1 MTASRIIDTDYYVIS
16 DDFRLLDFNSNV
28 AERYTGVKVG
38 DLCYQATMKRNS
50 PCPHCPIA
58 GNSQSACPVYY
69 DPFYMDWVE
78 AIFAEIGEGKYAVT
92 CRPANDDA
100 VSIFKGLR
108 LDDFNIS
115 NTILDEY
122 NTDIIGMIGG
132 YCEEGFPLYYV
143 NEKMVELMG
152 YNSIDDLKEGIDEKV
167 VNTIHP
173 DDLPQVTA
181 DLGDEYYPGMKY
193 ETTYRMPRKDGS
205 WFWTVDRGQ
214 VVETEDG
221 RLAIIS
227 ACLDITKAHERAET
241 KAQLEI
247 ARAASEAKSAFL
259 FNMSHDIRT
268 PMNAIIGY
276 TELLKNNLN
285 DRQLS
290 EDYIGKIKIASE
302 FLLSLLN
309 NVLELSKIESGKAL
323 LDESA
328 VNLSSFSDVVHSMIA
343 SDIDAKNLTLN
354 VNLNVQH
361 ATILADATKLKEVYL
376 NVLSNAVKYTP
387 SGGLINVEVTEL
399 PSEITGY
406 AEYRVVIEDTGIGIS
421 KEFLPHIFDEF
432 SREQNST
439 DSRIAGTGLGMPI
452 VKKLIELMHGSIE
465 VESSLGHGTRVT
477 ITVAHRIAPE
487 QTITRT
493 SADGNYDYLSTF
505 AGIRILLAEDN
516 DLNAEIAQTILEDS
530 GLKVERASDGII
542 CVDMITKAPPGYYN
556 LVMMDI
562 QMPNMDGYKAAQ
574 VIRRLPDEDKSNIP
588 IIAMTANAFE
598 EDRQK
603 AFSVGMN
610 AHVSKPIRVDIL
622 KSTIESILSGSH
634 RECEKKSVN

>member
-1 MTASRIIDTDYYVIS
+1 MTASRAIDTDYYVIS

-28 AERYTGVKVG
+28 AARYTGVKAG

-58 GNSQSACPVYY
+58 GNSKTACPVYY

-78 AIFAEIGEGKYAVT
+78 AIFAEICEGKYAVT

-100 VSIFKGLR
+100 VSIFKELR
-108 LDDFNIS
+108 LDGFNMS
-115 NTILDEY
+115 NTILSDY

-132 YCEEGFPLYYV
+132 YCEDGFPLYYV
-143 NEKMVELMG
+143 NEKMVELLG
-152 YNSIDDLKEGIDEKV
+152 YDSIDDLKEGISSKV
-167 VNTIHP
+167 INTVHP
-173 DDLPQVTA
+173 DDLPQVEA

-214 VVETEDG
+214 VIETEDG

-227 ACLDITKAHERAET
+227 ACMDVTKAHNRAET
-241 KAQLEI
+241 EAQLEI

-268 PMNAIIGY
+268 PMNAIIGC
-276 TELLKNNLN
+276 TELLKRNLDN
-285 DRQLS
+285 RQLA
-290 EDYIGKIKIASE
+290 EEYIGKIETASD

-323 LDESA
+323 LDESPITL
-328 VNLSSFSDVVHSMIA
+328 NSFSDVVHSMIA
-343 SDIDAKNLTLN
+343 SDLDAKNLTLN
-354 VNLNVQH
+354 VNMNVQH
-361 ATILADATKLKEVYL
+361 TSILADSTKLKEVYL
-376 NVLSNAVKYTP
+376 NVMSNAVKYTP
-387 SGGLINVEVTEL
+387 PGGSIDVQVTEL
-399 PSEITGY
+399 PSDIVGY
-406 AEYRVVIEDTGIGIS
+406 AEYRIVIEDTGIGIS
-421 KEFLPHIFDEF
+421 QEYLPHIFDEF
-432 SREQNST
+432 SREHNST

-465 VESSLGHGTRVT
+465 VESSLGSGTRVI
-477 ITVAHRIAPE
+477 ITVAHRIAPD
-487 QTITRT
+487 QTITLT
-493 SADGNYDYLSTF
+493 SADEACDILSTF

-542 CVDMITKAPPGYYN
+542 CVDMITKAPPGYYD
-556 LVMMDI
+556 LIMMDI

-574 VIRRLPDEDKSNIP
+574 VIRRLPDKDKSTIP

-598 EDRQK
+598 EDKQK

-610 AHVSKPIRVDIL
+610 AHVAKPIRIDIL

-634 RECEKKSVN
+634 H

>member
-1 MTASRIIDTDYYVIS
+1 
-16 DDFRLLDFNSNV
+16 
-28 AERYTGVKVG
+28 
-38 DLCYQATMKRNS
+38 
-50 PCPHCPIA
+50 
-58 GNSQSACPVYY
+58 
-69 DPFYMDWVE
+69 
-78 AIFAEIGEGKYAVT
+78 
-92 CRPANDDA
+92 
-100 VSIFKGLR
+100 
-108 LDDFNIS
+108 
-115 NTILDEY
+115 
-122 NTDIIGMIGG
+122 
-132 YCEEGFPLYYV
+132 
-143 NEKMVELMG
+143 
-152 YNSIDDLKEGIDEKV
+152 
-167 VNTIHP
+167 
-173 DDLPQVTA
+173 
-181 DLGDEYYPGMKY
+181 
-193 ETTYRMPRKDGS
+193 
-205 WFWTVDRGQ
+205 
-214 VVETEDG
+214 
-221 RLAIIS
+221 
-227 ACLDITKAHERAET
+227 
-241 KAQLEI
+241 
-247 ARAASEAKSAFL
+247 
-259 FNMSHDIRT
+259 
-268 PMNAIIGY
+268 MNAIIGY

-290 EDYIGKIKIASE
+290 EDYIGKIEIASE

-323 LDESA
+323 LDESPI
-328 VNLSSFSDVVHSMIA
+328 NLSSFSDIVHSMIA

-477 ITVAHRIAPE
+477 ITVEHRIAPE

-493 SADGNYDYLSTF
+493 TADGNCDILSTF

-542 CVDMITKAPPGYYN
+542 CVDMITKAPPGYYD

-574 VIRRLPDEDKSNIP
+574 AAIHHPVKSKKTTKNEARI
-588 IIAMTANAFE
+588 T
-598 EDRQK
+598 
-603 AFSVGMN
+603 
-610 AHVSKPIRVDIL
+610 
-622 KSTIESILSGSH
+622 SH
-634 RECEKKSVN
+634 QNR

>member
-1 MTASRIIDTDYYVIS
+1 
-16 DDFRLLDFNSNV
+16 
-28 AERYTGVKVG
+28 
-38 DLCYQATMKRNS
+38 
-50 PCPHCPIA
+50 
-58 GNSQSACPVYY
+58 
-69 DPFYMDWVE
+69 MDWVE

-205 WFWTVDRGQ
+205 WFWTVDRCQ

-290 EDYIGKIKIASE
+290 EDYIGKIEIASE

-323 LDESA
+323 LDESPI
-328 VNLSSFSDVVHSMIA
+328 NLSSFSDIVHSMIA

-399 PSEITGY
+399 PSEIAGY

-477 ITVAHRIAPE
+477 ITVEHRIAPE

-493 SADGNYDYLSTF
+493 TADGNCDILSTF

-542 CVDMITKAPPGYYN
+542 CVDMITKAPPGYYD

-634 RECEKKSVN
+634 QSKSCSSWSSS

>member
-1 MTASRIIDTDYYVIS
+1 
-16 DDFRLLDFNSNV
+16 
-28 AERYTGVKVG
+28 
-38 DLCYQATMKRNS
+38 
-50 PCPHCPIA
+50 
-58 GNSQSACPVYY
+58 
-69 DPFYMDWVE
+69 
-78 AIFAEIGEGKYAVT
+78 
-92 CRPANDDA
+92 
-100 VSIFKGLR
+100 
-108 LDDFNIS
+108 
-115 NTILDEY
+115 
-122 NTDIIGMIGG
+122 
-132 YCEEGFPLYYV
+132 
-143 NEKMVELMG
+143 
-152 YNSIDDLKEGIDEKV
+152 
-167 VNTIHP
+167 
-173 DDLPQVTA
+173 
-181 DLGDEYYPGMKY
+181 
-193 ETTYRMPRKDGS
+193 
-205 WFWTVDRGQ
+205 
-214 VVETEDG
+214 
-221 RLAIIS
+221 
-227 ACLDITKAHERAET
+227 
-241 KAQLEI
+241 
-247 ARAASEAKSAFL
+247 
-259 FNMSHDIRT
+259 
-268 PMNAIIGY
+268 MNAIIGY

-290 EDYIGKIKIASE
+290 EDYIGKIEIASE

-323 LDESA
+323 LDESPI
-328 VNLSSFSDVVHSMIA
+328 NLSSFSDIVHSMIA

-477 ITVAHRIAPE
+477 ITVEHRIAPE

-493 SADGNYDYLSTF
+493 TADGNCDILSTF

-542 CVDMITKAPPGYYN
+542 CVDMITKAPPEYYD

-634 RECEKKSVN
+634 QSNSCS

>member
-1 MTASRIIDTDYYVIS
+1 
-16 DDFRLLDFNSNV
+16 
-28 AERYTGVKVG
+28 
-38 DLCYQATMKRNS
+38 
-50 PCPHCPIA
+50 
-58 GNSQSACPVYY
+58 
-69 DPFYMDWVE
+69 
-78 AIFAEIGEGKYAVT
+78 
-92 CRPANDDA
+92 
-100 VSIFKGLR
+100 
-108 LDDFNIS
+108 
-115 NTILDEY
+115 
-122 NTDIIGMIGG
+122 
-132 YCEEGFPLYYV
+132 
-143 NEKMVELMG
+143 
-152 YNSIDDLKEGIDEKV
+152 
-167 VNTIHP
+167 
-173 DDLPQVTA
+173 
-181 DLGDEYYPGMKY
+181 MKY

-290 EDYIGKIKIASE
+290 EDYIGKIEIASE

-323 LDESA
+323 LDESPI
-328 VNLSSFSDVVHSMIA
+328 NLSSFSDIVHSMIA

-399 PSEITGY
+399 PSEIAGY

-477 ITVAHRIAPE
+477 ITVEHRIAPE

-493 SADGNYDYLSTF
+493 TADGNCDILSTF

-542 CVDMITKAPPGYYN
+542 CVDMITKAPPEYYD

-634 RECEKKSVN
+634 H

>member
-1 MTASRIIDTDYYVIS
+1 MTASRAIDTDYYVIS

-28 AERYTGVKVG
+28 AARYTGVKAG

-58 GNSQSACPVYY
+58 GNSKTACPVYY

-78 AIFAEIGEGKYAVT
+78 AIFAEICEGKYAVT

-100 VSIFKGLR
+100 VSIFKELR
-108 LDDFNIS
+108 LDGFNIS
-115 NTILDEY
+115 NTILSDY

-132 YCEEGFPLYYV
+132 YCEDGFPLYYV
-143 NEKMVELMG
+143 NEKMVELLG
-152 YNSIDDLKEGIDEKV
+152 YDSIDDLKEGISSKV
-167 VNTIHP
+167 INTIHP
-173 DDLPQVTA
+173 DDLPQVEA

-214 VVETEDG
+214 VIETEDG

-227 ACLDITKAHERAET
+227 ACMDVTKAHDRAET

-268 PMNAIIGY
+268 PMNAIIGC
-276 TELLKNNLN
+276 TELLKRNLDN
-285 DRQLS
+285 RQLA
-290 EDYIGKIKIASE
+290 EEYIGKIETASD

-323 LDESA
+323 LDESPITL
-328 VNLSSFSDVVHSMIA
+328 NSFSDVVHSMIA
-343 SDIDAKNLTLN
+343 SDLDAKNLTLN
-354 VNLNVQH
+354 VNMNVQH
-361 ATILADATKLKEVYL
+361 TSILADSTKLKEVYL
-376 NVLSNAVKYTP
+376 NVMSNAVKYTP
-387 SGGLINVEVTEL
+387 PGGSIDVHVTEL
-399 PSEITGY
+399 PSDIAGY
-406 AEYRVVIEDTGIGIS
+406 AEYRTVIEDTGIGIS
-421 KEFLPHIFDEF
+421 QEYLPHIFDEF
-432 SREQNST
+432 SREHNST

-465 VESSLGHGTRVT
+465 VESSLGSGTRVI
-477 ITVAHRIAPE
+477 ITVAHRIAPD
-487 QTITRT
+487 QAITLT
-493 SADGNYDYLSTF
+493 SADEACDILSTF

-530 GLKVERASDGII
+530 GLSVERASDGII
-542 CVDMITKAPPGYYN
+542 CVDMITKAPPGYYD
-556 LVMMDI
+556 LIMMDI

-574 VIRRLPDEDKSNIP
+574 VIRRLPDKDKSTIP

-598 EDRQK
+598 EDKQK

-610 AHVSKPIRVDIL
+610 GHVSKPIRIDIL

-634 RECEKKSVN
+634 H

>member
-1 MTASRIIDTDYYVIS
+1 
-16 DDFRLLDFNSNV
+16 
-28 AERYTGVKVG
+28 
-38 DLCYQATMKRNS
+38 
-50 PCPHCPIA
+50 
-58 GNSQSACPVYY
+58 
-69 DPFYMDWVE
+69 MDWVE

-290 EDYIGKIKIASE
+290 EDYIGKIEIASE

-323 LDESA
+323 LDESPI
-328 VNLSSFSDVVHSMIA
+328 NLSSFSDIVHSMIA

-477 ITVAHRIAPE
+477 ITVEHRIAPE

-493 SADGNYDYLSTF
+493 TADGNCDILSTF

-542 CVDMITKAPPGYYN
+542 CVDMITKAPPEYYD

-610 AHVSKPIRVDIL
+610 AHLSKPIRVDIL

-634 RECEKKSVN
+634 QSKSCSSWSSS